1 MVFWKK
7 WRMIVRNVTASRS
20 GGCFVGMSL
29 EGGESLGDNVG
40 RGSQGIDY
48 SGYICL

>member
-1 MVFWKK
+1 MLEVVRRGLEMVFWKK

-40 RGSQGIDY
+40 RGR
-48 SGYICL
+48 